1 MERKKKTTFTRQ
13 IMRSMVL
20 SIVSMLVL
28 CCTVIL
34 LFTYITMSSFVQKD
48 LVFFQT
54 QLSEQLEEHTA
65 NIEAMVAEIS
75 RNTTITQCLEEI
87 SETGSTNISRTA
99 MAEALTD
106 CTDLYSAGNTDSTET
121 PMVDMVYLF
130 DARNSA
136 YRSLFF
142 SYTRQERY
150 GFDQLFQLLNN
161 QFINS
166 GNDRQ
171 FFVLEDSLII
181 AYPVYSSYMQR
192 LGTVLF
198 SLNQDFITQLF
209 EKAEQSYPGTN
220 WVVTTQDGRVVA
232 QSSAG
237 FSETAR
243 GALFELPADTSV
255 KARLDGQSYVVYRHH
270 MPIGL
275 SSSISIPRNLVMDT
289 LFRALV
295 LPIVSVF
302 GLTFL
307 LMYYLNRRLHDMISP
322 LQDITRKLQVV
333 NGETPVKLPAYPQQE
348 FQNISQAFNSM
359 TDRIDYLIN
368 DVYKKQLMLRES
380 ELKFL
385 QSQMNPHF
393 MFNVLNTIA
402 LKAKLDKNEDVYQ
415 MTSAFSQLMQA
426 SIYRKNTDKVTLRE
440 ELKCVEF
447 YLYLQKYRFGE
458 KLSYE
463 IVCEDDELLEYYI
476 PKLAIQVLVENAV
489 VHGLENL
496 KHPGTVIV
504 DISAGETGICVQV
517 IDDGSG
523 FEGFSGR
530 IVPPMP
536 VQGKSSAHNHIG
548 LNNTQQI
555 IQYYYGSEYGLVI
568 DTEEGAGTT
577 VTLHIPCDPGTQEE

>member
-1 MERKKKTTFTRQ
+1 M
-13 IMRSMVL
+13 
-20 SIVSMLVL
+20 
-28 CCTVIL
+28 
-34 LFTYITMSSFVQKD
+34 
-48 LVFFQT
+48 
-54 QLSEQLEEHTA
+54 
-65 NIEAMVAEIS
+65 
-75 RNTTITQCLEEI
+75 
-87 SETGSTNISRTA
+87 
-99 MAEALTD
+99 
-106 CTDLYSAGNTDSTET
+106 
-121 PMVDMVYLF
+121 
-130 DARNSA
+130 
-136 YRSLFF
+136 
-142 SYTRQERY
+142 
-150 GFDQLFQLLNN
+150 
-161 QFINS
+161 
-166 GNDRQ
+166 
-171 FFVLEDSLII
+171 
-181 AYPVYSSYMQR
+181 
-192 LGTVLF
+192 
-198 SLNQDFITQLF
+198 
-209 EKAEQSYPGTN
+209 
-220 WVVTTQDGRVVA
+220 VA
-232 QSSAG
+232 QSSAD
-237 FSETAR
+237 FSETACQT
-243 GALFELPADTSV
+243 LFELPADTSV

-307 LMYYLNRRLHDMISP
+307 LMYYLNRRLHGMISP

-348 FQNISQAFNSM
+348 FQDISEAFNSM

-393 MFNVLNTIA
+393 MFNV
-402 LKAKLDKNEDVYQ
+402 
-415 MTSAFSQLMQA
+415 
-426 SIYRKNTDKVTLRE
+426 
-440 ELKCVEF
+440 
-447 YLYLQKYRFGE
+447 YLQKYRFGE